1 MSYVTV
7 KIDSEDLLEIL
18 MDRVKVWTG
27 DDEVLDLFE
36 KYYENAI
43 FSGCFDHAELNIMS
57 IVDNDYVN
65 NTQILDRDEVEQM
78 RSLYLDEEAKSG
90 NYTEE
95 ELEELEEDTPHFDDL
110 ECGEISSIEYLNGDY
125 IEAKTDN
132 LILIN

>member
-1 MSYVTV
+1 MLVEV
-7 KIDSEDLLEIL
+7 RIDADTLVEMLV
-18 MDRVKVWTG
+18 DRVEYWT
-27 DDEVLDLFE
+27 DDEETKELFE
-36 KYYENAI
+36 AYYENMVYGGC
-43 FSGCFDHAELNIMS
+43 FSGGEFDVKS

-65 NTQILDRDEVEQM
+65 NTRVLDRDEVEQM

-90 NYTEE
+90 DYTEE

-110 ECGEISSIEYLNGDY
+110 ECGEISSVDYLNGDY